1 MEYTSEA
8 MNIIANAVVT
18 SLVVNGE
25 SVEESPIP
33 VCKDE
38 RGNVAVLGRD
48 LHKALEVK
56 TAYKDWFPR
65 MCEYGFEEGK
75 DYALVAQK
83 RATNNPK
90 NPWTE
95 ITNHV
100 LTVPMAKELCMLQR
114 TEKGKFF
121 RKYFI
126 AVEEAWND
134 PQRVME
140 RALQFAR
147 RQVAQLTE
155 AARQLTAQVEE
166 LKPKASY
173 CDMVLASKNMVPITY
188 IAKDYGWSA
197 TRMNRVLKEKGV
209 QYKLG
214 QRWVLSQKYA
224 GEEYVGSKTY
234 FTVDLLGNPKA
245 TSSTYWTQKGRLFI
259 YNLLKKDGIVPVME
273 RIAS

>member
-48 LHKALEVK
+48 LHKALEVS
-56 TAYKDWFPR
+56 TRYNDWFRR
-65 MCEYGFEEGK
+65 MCEYGFDEGK
-75 DYALVAQK
+75 DFVTVLKNEY
-83 RATNNPK
+83 RADGTKMPQQSAD
-90 NPWTE
+90 
-95 ITNHV
+95 HV

-173 CDMVLASKNMVPITY
+173 YDMVLASKNMVPITY

-197 TRMNRVLKEKGV
+197 TRMNRVLREKGV

-224 GEEYVGSKTY
+224 DEEYVGSKTY

-259 YNLLKKDGIVPVME
+259 YNLLKEDGIVPVME

>member
-48 LHKALEVK
+48 LHKALEVTTPYDK
-56 TAYKDWFPR
+56 WFPR
-65 MCEYGFEEGK
+65 MCEYGFENEK
-75 DYALVAQK
+75 DFSTFLSESTGGRPA
-83 RATNNPK
+83 
-90 NPWTE
+90 
-95 ITNHV
+95 TNHV

-166 LKPKASY
+166 LKPKATY
-173 CDMVLASKNMVPITY
+173 YDMVLASKNMVPITY

-197 TRMNRVLKEKGV
+197 TRMNRVLREKGV

-224 GEEYVGSKTY
+224 DEEYVGSKTY
-234 FTVDLLGNPKA
+234 FIVDLLGNPKA

-259 YNLLKKDGIVPVME
+259 YNLLKEDGIVPVME